1 MIPVIHLTYSLLE
14 RTTSNIFTDV
24 TFTCPALSDHSA
36 ILSVFSIPSRS
47 RSPRITKLIRNIKKI
62 DTTTFSNDIFSSS
75 LYTAPLSSLNA
86 YILQSSFTLS
96 LLLDK
101 HAPLKI
107 IPYPSQQ
114 RKPFFTNDIL
124 KEKTKRSKL
133 ETIYRRNK
141 TPANKANFK
150 NQARFLNKLITASR
164 RSYFRNLISS
174 CTSQPKKLW
183 SALNSLLS
191 RKPPPCLPTFTDPS
205 QLASSFLNFFGDKIT
220 RLCAT
225 LNQASVTTGSA
236 FSLISSYLLNRTQS
250 VTIQSQT

>member
-1 MIPVIHLTYSLLE
+1 
-14 RTTSNIFTDV
+14 
-24 TFTCPALSDHSA
+24 SA

-62 DTTTFSNDIFSSS
+62 DTTAFSNDIFSSS

-86 YILQSSFTLS
+86 YILQFSSTLS

-101 HAPLKI
+101 HAPLKTI
-107 IPYPSQQ
+107 TCPSQQ
-114 RKPFFTNDIL
+114 RKPFITDDIL
-124 KEKTKRSKL
+124 KEKAKRSKL

-174 CTSQPKKLW
+174 FTGNMNINVKKTKVMRV
-183 SALNSLLS
+183 S
-191 RKPPPCLPTFTDPS
+191 RKGEGIV
-205 QLASSFLNFFGDKIT
+205 N
-220 RLCAT
+220 
-225 LNQASVTTGSA
+225 
-236 FSLISSYLLNRTQS
+236 
-250 VTIQSQT
+250 

>member
-62 DTTTFSNDIFSSS
+62 DTTAFSTDIFSS

-86 YILQSSFTLS
+86 YILQFTSTLS
-96 LLLDK
+96 LLLNK
-101 HAPLKI
+101 HAPFKTI
-107 IPYPSQQ
+107 TCPSQQ
-114 RKPFFTNDIL
+114 RKPFITDDIL
-124 KEKTKRSKL
+124 KEKSKRSKL
-133 ETIYRRNK
+133 ETIFRRNK
-141 TPANKANFK
+141 TPANKANFR
-150 NQARFLNKLITASR
+150 NQARFVTKLITASR

-183 SALNSLLS
+183 SALESLLS

-205 QLASSFLNFFGDKIT
+205 QLA
-220 RLCAT
+220 
-225 LNQASVTTGSA
+225 
-236 FSLISSYLLNRTQS
+236 
-250 VTIQSQT
+250 